1 MNRKYILIFVGLI
14 CLYAILHTIRYKFEL
29 EHGTP
34 DGKVVIENHSTHE
47 LTEGDELI
55 IEEIT
60 TRGTIILVPKDQS
73 NLIP

>member
-1 MNRKYILIFVGLI
+1 MNKKYIIIFVI
-14 CLYAILHTIRYKFEL
+14 AVFCYAVVGTSWYNIYAK
-29 EHGTP
+29 HGTP
-34 DGKVVIENHSTHE
+34 DGKVVIENHSNHE
-47 LTEGDELI
+47 LIEGDELV